1 VREFPILVVYPLML
15 TDQNGKPDELI
26 TSTFGCD
33 KPIMGFAIGFPA
45 KESKVMVNYR
55 INKIK
60 LEELSRLT
68 DDEDEGAYEDD

>member
-1 VREFPILVVYPLML
+1 MFSLISSIVQSAV
-15 TDQNGKPDELI
+15 KPVLNLAA
-26 TSTFGCD
+26 TFGA
-33 KPIMGFAIGFPA
+33 KTPVLGFAIGFPA

-60 LEELSRLT
+60 LDELNRLH